1 MKFKIIIPFLFLSLF
16 LNAQNN
22 QDSVT
27 LKRIFDEEL
36 GHGQSHENLR
46 ELCKGYGKRLSG
58 SPIAAGAVEWSFK
71 KMNSQGFDT
80 VFKQEVMVPHWVRGK
95 KEIASYFINSASKIR
110 SVSVCALGGSIGGKI
125 HGNVIEVKSF
135 EQLKALGKDNVKGH
149 IVFFNRPMDDTKI
162 NTFAAYGSAID
173 QREFGAN
180 EASIAGATAVIV
192 RSMSLGMNPYPH
204 TGMMM
209 SYTDSVAKIPACAI
223 STEDAEKLSKDLE
236 KSPMLSFSLEMHC
249 QWLPDTLSH
258 NVICELRGTEHP
270 QEIIVV
276 GGHLDAW
283 DMAEGAHDDGA
294 GVVQSLE
301 VLRLMKKLNISPK
314 HTIRCVFFMNEEN
327 GMRGGLK
334 YAEVARLKKEKHL
347 AALESDE
354 GGFTPRGFSFEA
366 TGDTLKRLYAFRNL
380 FAPYNMD
387 CFHDGGGGVDIGP
400 LKDLGAILMDLNPD
414 TQRYFDFHHAAT
426 DVFEGVNK
434 RELEM
439 GAAGI
444 TGIIYLIDKYGL

>member
-1 MKFKIIIPFLFLSLF
+1 MKFKIIIPLLLLSLF
-16 LNAQNN
+16 LKGQNK
-22 QDSVT
+22 QDSII
-27 LKRIFDEEL
+27 LKSIFDEEL
-36 GHGQSHENLR
+36 GHGQSYDNLR

-58 SPIAAGAVEWSFK
+58 SPIAAGAVKWSYS
-71 KMNSQGFDT
+71 KMKSYGFDT
-80 VFKQEVMVPHWVRGK
+80 TFMQEVMVPHWVRGA
-95 KEIASYFINSASKIR
+95 KETASYHITSGSKAT

-125 HGNVIEVKSF
+125 KGEVIEVRSF
-135 EQLKALGKDNVKGH
+135 EELRSLGKDKVKGH
-149 IVFFNRPMDDTKI
+149 IVFLNRPMDDTKI
-162 NTFAAYGSAID
+162 NTFYAYGGAID
-173 QREFGAN
+173 QRELGAN
-180 EASIAGATAVIV
+180 EASYLGATAVIV
-192 RSMSLGMNPYPH
+192 RSMSLGINPYPH

-209 SYTDSVAKIPACAI
+209 NYTDSVAKIPACAI
-223 STEDAEKLSKDLE
+223 STKDAEMLSKDL
-236 KSPMLSFSLEMHC
+236 KQSAGLSFNLEMHC

-270 QEIIVV
+270 KEIIVV

-283 DMAEGAHDDGA
+283 DMAEGAHDDGS

-301 VLRLMKKLNISPK
+301 ALRLMQKLNIRPK

-327 GMRGGLK
+327 GMCGGLK
-334 YAEVARLKKEKHL
+334 YAEVAKLNKEKHI

-354 GGFTPRGFSFEA
+354 GGFTPRGFGFEA
-366 TGDTLKRLYAFRNL
+366 RGDTLKRLFAYKNL
-380 FAPYNMD
+380 FTPYYMD
-387 CFHDGGGGVDIGP
+387 HFQEGGGGVDIGP
-400 LKDLGAILMDLNPD
+400 LNELGTLLIDLNPD